1 MQKSP
6 KKSYDKGNK
15 DYTVSLTVYDNLGLF
30 STASQ
35 LVRINNRKPFAVIS
49 TNKTVTNNTIVGIA
63 PFTVIFDSNSYDL
76 DGTVVNYEWYLNGI
90 SGTPITTK
98 SFTYTF
104 TNFRFTP
111 YVVTLRVQD
120 DDGTWSSDMT
130 PIMDPASSG
139 TINNP
144 TTTDKIVS
152 MTRIPRDP
160 LLRGWYGFYRE
171 STLAE
176 EDMESAFGYDD
187 TKFMDYKETVDYFE
201 KKLGLDKDAA
211 IERAVQQGKKPNLQ
225 KRAPKDIKNKKN
237 FIDRLILKEKDI
249 DESENL
255 GEDILIDKDANQNG
269 ELNDGTSNVNPI
281 LLRNINSLK
290 KMAKSQGISTKELMN
305 LFRNEF

>member
-1 MQKSP
+1 M
-6 KKSYDKGNK
+6 KSYKYSTKERAERVAKTLGCKGYHEHK
-15 DYTVSLTVYDNLGLF
+15 EEGEKKYMPCSDM
-30 STASQ
+30 
-35 LVRINNRKPFAVIS
+35 
-49 TNKTVTNNTIVGIA
+49 KTFKSKTKKESKGKEQEVTELI
-63 PFTVIFDSNSYDL
+63 
-76 DGTVVNYEWYLNGI
+76 
-90 SGTPITTK
+90 
-98 SFTYTF
+98 
-104 TNFRFTP
+104 
-111 YVVTLRVQD
+111 D

-255 GEDILIDKDANQNG
+255 EEDVLVDKEGNSTTEILDQMSLIK
-269 ELNDGTSNVNPI
+269 
-281 LLRNINSLK
+281 RNITALK
-290 KMAKSQGISTKELMN
+290 KLAKKQNISTKQLIDMLN
-305 LFRNEF
+305 NEF